1 MNDALFLI
9 GQLIILL
16 LVFGL
21 VRSLQFGLRFAFHQ
35 LKLNPRQIKYIL
47 AGIFFWL
54 AIISCMAY
62 LGFFEDFSSW
72 PPRVIFVLAPPML
85 LSVGLLFSPFFRL
98 LLRTIPPSW
107 LVHIQAFRILMEL
120 FLWMGYKGGYVP
132 AQMTFE
138 WLNFDIIAGLTAPL
152 AGLVFFGQRRFR
164 KPEAILWNVSGMILL
179 FNILIIAI
187 LSTPSPWRVFHNE
200 PANTFVATF
209 PFILIPG
216 FIVPFAFSMHLFSL
230 YQIFTSKRDKIR
242 FRLRR

>member
-1 MNDALFLI
+1 MNDSLFLI

-21 VRSLQFGLRFAFHQ
+21 LRSLQFGLRHAFYQ
-35 LKLNPRQIKYIL
+35 LSLKGQQIRFIL

-54 AIISCMAY
+54 AIISCLAY
-62 LGFFEDFSSW
+62 LGFFQDFSSW
-72 PPRVIFVLAPPML
+72 PPRVIFVLAPPIL
-85 LSVGLLFSPFFRL
+85 LSIGLLFSPSFRL

-107 LVHIQAFRILMEL
+107 LVHIQAFRIVMEL
-120 FLWMGYKGGYVP
+120 FLWMGYKAGYVP
-132 AQMTFE
+132 PQMTFE
-138 WLNFDIIAGLTAPL
+138 WLNFDIIVGLTAPL
-152 AGLVFFGQRRFR
+152 AGFVFFGQRRFR
-164 KPEAILWNVSGMILL
+164 KPEAILWNVFGILL
-179 FNILIIAI
+179 LLNILILAI
-187 LSTPSPWRVFHNE
+187 LSTPSPWRVFLND

-230 YQIFTSKRDKIR
+230 YQVFSSKRDKIQ